1 MGTTL
6 NNMFLEELK
15 SFLINIS
22 QGGFIMVKSMIFP
35 FFLARATF
43 IVLKEQSLVA
53 LKRLVFLVII
63 FFLLYYTSAAL
74 IGFTL
79 DLANELG
86 NIGIDTLKKTA
97 NEKLNADQG
106 YLLFSGEILK
116 RVVSATISFIY
127 IFLDLVSYILAT
139 LVAIILPIGL
149 ALEIC
154 VGLGGPIL
162 SAVSAFGTVFLYI
175 VFFTSILEKIRVQG
189 FTKLSN
195 SGEITLYD
203 LLTELVIVVIF
214 IGSTLYVLMKNKELS
229 TYVNKPI
236 DWVKGKAQESASGV
250 KRASGRSYAHVN
262 DKYKVNQRFE
272 NSIGSKLR
280 KTNAY
285 KSVLSPILK
294 RSGAAIKTA
303 KTMNKIAKNKIQ
315 DTVNLFKEN
324 PDFEFGKNNKLVN
337 PVTKAFKK
345 QYVQSPDDQI
355 YKFNLSENKSV
366 EIMGRK
372 KAENFNKMVQKNQLK
387 KAYKNVD
394 NIDIKQAELTPIDK
408 KSISMQLKQQNT
420 SFEERRT
427 KQLHK
432 RRERIR
438 KVAQVQVIKN
448 KQNIQISNLESLKK
462 T

>member
-1 MGTTL
+1 
-6 NNMFLEELK
+6 MFLEELK
-15 SFLINIS
+15 VFLINIS

-53 LKRLVFLVII
+53 LKRLVLLVLI
-63 FFLLYYTSAAL
+63 FFLLYYTSASL

-86 NIGIDTLKKTA
+86 SIGFDTLKDSATK
-97 NEKLNADQG
+97 KLSTDQS

-116 RVVSATISFIY
+116 RVVSAIISFIY

-189 FTKLSN
+189 FMKLS
-195 SGEITLYD
+195 SGGEITLYD

-214 IGSTLYVLMKNKELS
+214 IGSTIYVLIKNKELS
-229 TYVNKPI
+229 TYVNKPL
-236 DWVKGKAQESASGV
+236 DKVKGLAQESASGV

-272 NSIGSKLR
+272 NSIGTKLR
-280 KTNAY
+280 KSSAY
-285 KSVLSPILK
+285 KSVLRPLAKGGS
-294 RSGAAIKTA
+294 ATIKTA
-303 KTMNKIAKNKIQ
+303 KTFKKHTQNKIQ

-324 PDFEFGKNNKLVN
+324 PDFEFGKNNKIVN
-337 PVTKAFKK
+337 PITKAFQK
-345 QYVQSPDDQI
+345 QYVQNPSDQM
-355 YKFNLSENKSV
+355 YKFNLSENKAV
-366 EIMGRK
+366 EIKGRK

-408 KSISMQLKQQNT
+408 KSISQQLNQQNT
-420 SFEERRT
+420 SLENLRVRQF
-427 KQLHK
+427 HK
-432 RRERIR
+432 RRQQII
-438 KVAQVQVIKN
+438 KVAQVQAVKN
-448 KQNIQISNLESLKK
+448 KQNIQISNLNNIKK
-462 T
+462 S